1 MSTFFLIDGATG
13 RVIRRKEISPELVRH
28 CNDALRRARQPERWC
43 APEDIP
49 ERVQPVDRH
58 ACPTCGSPTS
68 RPGVC
73 TPCLWDEPGGSPDEA
88 A

>member
-43 APEDIP
+43 APEPHLRQPHIP
-49 ERVQPVDRH
+49 PRCVYALPV
-58 ACPTCGSPTS
+58 G
-68 RPGVC
+68 
-73 TPCLWDEPGGSPDEA
+73 
-88 A
+88 